1 MATHSH
7 LALREA
13 GSAAAA
19 AAAGRG
25 RVAVRRELG
34 IDSFGVNAFFQ
45 PKSGETVI
53 NEHDELGPGA
63 SGHEELYVVV
73 QGGCNFTIDGD
84 EVDAPHGTSV
94 FVGPTAKRS
103 AIATEDE
110 TLVLVVGGRPGE
122 PYAPG
127 PGEALAP
134 MFDHYNKGDYGK
146 ALEVCREVL
155 TRYPG
160 NALVLYNVACMASRL
175 GERDAALDALG
186 ESLAAWPD
194 YTELAVAD
202 EDLEALRDDP
212 RFQALVR

>member
-1 MATHSH
+1 MATHAH
-7 LALREA
+7 VALRDA
-13 GSAAAA
+13 GSAAATEGG
-19 AAAGRG
+19 GRG

-45 PKSGETVI
+45 AKSGGPVI

-63 SGHEELYVVV
+63 SGHEELYAVV
-73 QGGCNFTIDGD
+73 QGGCTFTIDGD
-84 EVDAPHGTSV
+84 EVDAPHGSSI
-94 FVGPTAKRS
+94 FVGPAAKRS

-122 PYAPG
+122 PYRPG

-134 MFDHYNKGDYGK
+134 MFAHYNAGDYGK
-146 ALEVCREVL
+146 ALEICREVL

-160 NALVLYNVACMASRL
+160 NAFVLYNVACVASRL
-175 GERDAALDALG
+175 GDPEAALDALG
-186 ESLAAWPD
+186 ESLAAWPE
-194 YTELAVAD
+194 YKELAAAD
-202 EDLEALRDDP
+202 DDLAALRDDP